1 MGNFTIKFKSVVF
14 FFKIMNYRINVLEL
28 TCYAKR
34 LMFSMKWPPETG
46 GGLQYFTGDF
56 KNPYFD
62 FFMYLKNSLSG
73 EITSESF
80 SLKVFLYASM
90 VFKK

>member
-1 MGNFTIKFKSVVF
+1 MIQQFRNEQ
-14 FFKIMNYRINVLEL
+14 RP
-28 TCYAKR
+28 
-34 LMFSMKWPPETG
+34 PPETG

-80 SLKVFLYASM
+80 SLKVFL
-90 VFKK
+90 